1 VIAVRRVALVITIT
15 AVALVAGT
23 ASGAAAGGRH
33 RVDSHSFGTYT
44 VDGTG
49 AAAID
54 ATATGAPFD
63 GVVTATLAADDGTL
77 PAEGACEPATVTV
90 RLDGSRERFVELTAR
105 DDVCGEYPTETYVVS
120 HVFTGRYLV
129 TDTSQRRLQGT
140 EGFLSVRL
148 AVDGRASVFAI
159 DT

>member
-1 VIAVRRVALVITIT
+1 MIAVRRSLLAITI
-15 AVALVAGT
+15 AAAALVAGT
-23 ASGAAAGGRH
+23 ASGAAAGGRP
-33 RVDSHSFGTYT
+33 RVDSPGFGTYT

-49 AAAID
+49 TAVID

-77 PAEGACEPATVTV
+77 PPEGVCEPATATI
-90 RLDGSRERFVELTAR
+90 RLDGSRERFVELTAH

-120 HVFTGRYLV
+120 HDFTGRYLV
-129 TDTSQRRLQGT
+129 TDSSQRRLQGT

>member
-1 VIAVRRVALVITIT
+1 MIAVRRSLLALTIAAALVT
-15 AVALVAGT
+15 GT

-33 RVDSHSFGTYT
+33 RVDSHGFGTYT
-44 VDGTG
+44 VDGSGT
-49 AAAID
+49 AAIA

-63 GVVTATLAADDGTL
+63 GVVMAALAADDGTL
-77 PAEGACEPATVTV
+77 PPEGVCEPATVTV
-90 RLDGSRERFVELTAR
+90 RLDGSRERVVELTAH

-120 HVFTGRYLV
+120 HDFTGRYLV
-129 TDTSQRRLQGT
+129 TDSSQRRLQGT

-148 AVDGRASVFAI
+148 TVDGRASIFAI